1 MNEEEIKKIITSN
14 YDLEIESIEKVK
26 NTYKVNAKEGIY
38 CVKVIRYQYPH
49 FYFILSAIL
58 HLQDRGFNKIPD
70 ILKAKNGEYY
80 IELLGGYAYLTEW
93 IPSRESNYD
102 NPVELDMVA
111 EKLGELHEC
120 SKGFTITDKMKPRIG
135 WFSWI
140 KVFSTRRDEILDFNH
155 RISQK
160 AYKSEF
166 DKLYLENMN
175 EELKRAERSIEG
187 LRKLNYFELMEKEI
201 FKRGFCHHDYANH
214 NVLIDN
220 NGEINIIDFDYCIL
234 DTHIHDLS
242 SLLIRA
248 MKNGK
253 WDVNKGK
260 RIINNY
266 CKASNVLDEELP
278 LMKEFIRFPQAFW
291 QLGIQMYWE
300 QQPWDEKFFLERLNK
315 YLEDRDDREE
325 FVEKFFS

>member
-14 YDLEIESIEKVK
+14 YELEVLSIEKVK
-26 NTYKVNAKEGIY
+26 NTYKVNAKEGMY
-38 CVKVIRYQYPH
+38 CLKVIKYQFSH

-58 HLQDRGFNKIPD
+58 HLQKRGFNKIPT
-70 ILKAKNGEYY
+70 ILKTKSLEYY
-80 IELLGGYAYLTEW
+80 IELLGRYAYLTEW

-102 NPVELDMVA
+102 NPIELDMAVQ
-111 EKLGELHEC
+111 KLGELHEC
-120 SKGFTITDKMKPRIG
+120 SKGFTINDSMKPRIG

-140 KVFSTRRDEILDFNH
+140 KVFETRRDEILDFKH

-166 DKLYLENMN
+166 DNIYLKNM
-175 EELKRAERSIEG
+175 EDEIKRAERSIEG
-187 LRKLNYFELMEKEI
+187 LYKSNYFETMEKEM

-242 SLLIRA
+242 SLITRA

-253 WDVNKGK
+253 WNEEKAE
-260 RIINNY
+260 RIIQNY
-266 CKASNVLDEELP
+266 CKSSSLRDDELP
-278 LMKEFIRFPQAFW
+278 LMKEFIRFPQGFW

-300 QQPWDEKFFLERLNK
+300 QQPWEDRFFMQRLNK
-315 YLEDRDDREE
+315 YLEDREEREE
-325 FVEKFFS
+325 FVERFFS